1 MHTQYDIETSIPT
14 FFLITKVRVH
24 DSKVM
29 DDIPYEEN
37 SSYIFE
43 GIRLH
48 NIESVEAYSVVRRK
62 KNNDFRP
69 IKWARHF
76 PLCSDILS
84 NATDY
89 MYG

>member
-48 NIESVEAYSVVRRK
+48 NI
-62 KNNDFRP
+62 
-69 IKWARHF
+69 
-76 PLCSDILS
+76 
-84 NATDY
+84 
-89 MYG
+89 